1 MKVQV
6 KLHHSPLKPIPPQIR
21 YFAVMNE
28 LNDLFTQLPTA
39 SRVWIYQ
46 SNRPFT
52 ADEVALVQRDIA
64 AFVSGWTAH
73 KLKVSAGGELLYNR
87 FVVLAAD
94 EREVGVSGCSID
106 SSVHFI
112 KELAA
117 RFGVDFF
124 DRFNVAYRLG
134 DEVRSANRNGFEA
147 LLANGQITPD
157 TIVYNNLIETLADL
171 RTKWQ
176 VPFKDSWHSRVFS
189 LT

>member
-1 MKVQV
+1 M
-6 KLHHSPLKPIPPQIR
+6 KPISPQIR

-28 LNDLFTQLPTA
+28 LNNLFAELPAA

-46 SNRPFT
+46 SNRAFT
-52 ADEVALVQRDIA
+52 ADEAAQVQRDIA

-73 KLKVSAGGELLYNR
+73 KLKVSAGGALLYNR

-117 RFGVDFF
+117 KFGVDFF
-124 DRFNVAYRLG
+124 DRFNVAYQVG
-134 DEVRSANRNGFEA
+134 GEVRSADRAGFEA
-147 LLANGQITPD
+147 LVAEGTITAD

-171 RTKWQ
+171 HTKWQ

-189 LT
+189 LV